1 LLKLHKRLELVKK
14 LIHEDYPNA
23 TFLHI
28 GPVGS
33 GKTTFLMHLLYE
45 RLKEGFKCVYVCVKN
60 SPKTFMWRMKKRN
73 MDVEPY
79 VKNGRLIIVDYL
91 SPKAGIPPD
100 SSEVGSKIVR
110 LNNPTPT
117 ELSIMSNKLRGS
129 DIEFIYV
136 DSLSDI
142 FMDFGFAETRKL
154 LDIVIP
160 RIRETCIG
168 AFVLDKG
175 VLDEMTE
182 NYIRSRFDGIVE
194 YKVEESP
201 FGIERYIRMF
211 RFTLAK
217 IDTRW
222 HKLIIEPYGIRI
234 E

>member
-1 LLKLHKRLELVKK
+1 MLKLHKRPELVKK

-33 GKTTFLMHLLYE
+33 GKNTFLMHLLYE

-100 SSEVGSKIVR
+100 SSEVGSKIIR

-160 RIRETCIG
+160 RIREACIG

>member
-1 LLKLHKRLELVKK
+1 
-14 LIHEDYPNA
+14 
-23 TFLHI
+23 
-28 GPVGS
+28 
-33 GKTTFLMHLLYE
+33 
-45 RLKEGFKCVYVCVKN
+45 
-60 SPKTFMWRMKKRN
+60 MWRMKKRN

-100 SSEVGSKIVR
+100 SSEVGSKIIR
-110 LNNPTPT
+110 LNNLTPT
-117 ELSIMSNKLRGS
+117 EFSIMSNKLRGS

>member
-1 LLKLHKRLELVKK
+1 MLKLHKRLELVKK

-33 GKTTFLMHLLYE
+33 GKNTFLMHLLYD
-45 RLKEGFKCVYVCVKN
+45 RLKEGYKCVYVCVKN
-60 SPKTFMWRMKKRN
+60 SPKTFMWLMKKRN

-100 SSEVGSKIVR
+100 SSEVGSKIIR

-222 HKLIIEPYGIRI
+222 HKLIIEPCGIRI

>member
-1 LLKLHKRLELVKK
+1 MLKLHKRPELVKK

-60 SPKTFMWRMKKRN
+60 SPKTFMWLMKKRN

-100 SSEVGSKIVR
+100 SSEVGSKIIR

-160 RIRETCIG
+160 RIREACIG

>member
-33 GKTTFLMHLLYE
+33 GKNTFLMHLLYD
-45 RLKEGFKCVYVCVKN
+45 RLKEGYKCVYVCVKN
-60 SPKTFMWRMKKRN
+60 SPKTFMWLMKKRN

-79 VKNGRLIIVDYL
+79 VKNGHLIIVDYL

-100 SSEVGSKIVR
+100 SSEVGSKIIR

-222 HKLIIEPYGIRI
+222 HKLIIEPCGIRI

>member
-1 LLKLHKRLELVKK
+1 LLKLHKRPELVKK

-33 GKTTFLMHLLYE
+33 GKNTFLMHLLYE

-110 LNNPTPT
+110 LNNSTPT

-160 RIRETCIG
+160 RIREACIG

-222 HKLIIEPYGIRI
+222 HKLIIEPCGIRI

>member
-1 LLKLHKRLELVKK
+1 MLKLHKRPELIKR

-33 GKTTFLMHLLYE
+33 GKTIFLMHILYE
-45 RLKEGFKCVYVCVKN
+45 RLKEGYKCVYVSVKN
-60 SPKTFMWRMKKRN
+60 SPKTFMWIMKKRN

-79 VKNGRLIIVDYL
+79 VKDGRLIIVDYL
-91 SPKAGIPPD
+91 SEKAGIPPD
-100 SSEVGSKIVR
+100 PSEWYSKVIR
-110 LNNPTPT
+110 LKNPTPT
-117 ELSIMSNKLRGS
+117 EFSIMSSKLRES
-129 DIEFIYV
+129 SIEFIFV
-136 DSLSDI
+136 DSLADI
-142 FMDFGFAETRKL
+142 FMDFGFTETRKL
-154 LDIVIP
+154 LDVVIP
-160 RIRETCIG
+160 RIREACIG

-222 HKLIIEPYGIRI
+222 HKLIIDPYGIRI

>member
-1 LLKLHKRLELVKK
+1 MLKLHKRLELVKK

-110 LNNPTPT
+110 LNNSTPT

-222 HKLIIEPYGIRI
+222 HKLIIEPCGIRI

>member
-1 LLKLHKRLELVKK
+1 MLKLHKRLELVKK